1 MKYERPTIE
10 IVEADFS
17 LLAASGP
24 GAGDIGSP
32 SVRTKY
38 VWDEEETQYNNKEE
52 QNYEEDWI

>member
-32 SVRTKY
+32 SVRTKS
-38 VWDEEETQYNNKEE
+38 VWDEVNEQYNNKEE
-52 QNYEEDWI
+52 IYEDWN